1 MPHLR
6 ERTAVAPL
14 LRLAQLWPVIG
25 LTGLRQVGKSTLIR
39 DLLRI
44 SNFVTLDDDDVKTDA
59 QNAPKVF
66 LAKYSRPLV
75 IDEIQKVPKLF
86 DAIKSEVDRKRIPG
100 TFFITGSQSFSAGDL
115 RRESLTGRIGTL
127 KLYPLTLKESLGKQG
142 KMGIDTFVKGMIRG
156 GLPVPMFLRDD
167 ESRRLYWDGWLE
179 TTLIRDLPRA
189 YGKGYDL
196 DFAGLILKE
205 ISSQLLSGRYL
216 SVSQF
221 SKDSRKVT
229 KYLKAMENIFILNR
243 IPCHDQGV
251 GLDHWLMGDSG
262 LAAHLMGHQYQSEA
276 ATLTLARHAIY
287 NEIASGQEY
296 QLKKHSITYFKSA
309 RGEPIDFVVNHIP
322 IKVITKSSGA
332 LGWEEKGLAGA
343 IKKLGS
349 QSGLLAAPI
358 DKSDPLKKIGISRV
372 SWLHF
377 CDPSQL
383 SL

>member
-6 ERTAVAPL
+6 NRAAVAPL
-14 LRLAQLWPVIG
+14 LRLSKLWPVIG
-25 LTGLRQVGKSTLIR
+25 LAGLRQVGKSTLIR
-39 DLLRI
+39 DLLKI

-66 LAKYSRPLV
+66 LAKYPRPLV

-86 DAIKSEVDRKRIPG
+86 DAIKSEVDRKRIPA

-115 RRESLTGRIGTL
+115 SRESLTGRIGTL
-127 KLYPLTLKESLGKQG
+127 KLYPLTLRESLGSKATL
-142 KMGIDTFVKGMIRG
+142 GIDLFVKGMIRG

-179 TTLIRDLPRA
+179 TTLIRDLSRA

-196 DFAGLILKE
+196 DFARLILKE
-205 ISSQLLSGRYL
+205 LSEQLASGRYVT
-216 SVSQF
+216 VSQF

-229 KYLKAMENIFILNR
+229 KYLRAMESNFMLNR
-243 IPCHDQGV
+243 LPCHEKGV

-262 LAAHLMGHQYQSEA
+262 LAAHLMGQRYHTEE
-276 ATLTLARHAIY
+276 ATLTLARHSIY
-287 NEIASGQEY
+287 NEIAAGREY
-296 QLKKHSITYFKSA
+296 QLRKNSITYFKSA
-309 RGEPIDFVVNHIP
+309 RGEPIDFVVDETP

-332 LGWEEKGLAGA
+332 LGWEEKGLVGA
-343 IKKLGS
+343 MKKLGS
-349 QSGLLAAPI
+349 PMGLLTAPI
-358 DKSDPLKKIGISRV
+358 EKSDAVKETGISRV

-377 CDPSQL
+377 C
-383 SL
+383 